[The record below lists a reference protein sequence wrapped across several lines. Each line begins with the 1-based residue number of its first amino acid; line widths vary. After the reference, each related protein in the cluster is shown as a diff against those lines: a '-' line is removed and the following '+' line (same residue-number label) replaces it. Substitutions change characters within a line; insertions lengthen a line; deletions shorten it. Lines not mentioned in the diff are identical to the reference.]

1 MGDFLAAVVFR
12 TRSAVGAPSPR
23 VRWTLALLFLLLVGP
38 GCVQT
43 AMLPARQLDAGE
55 TAVSVAIHEPG
66 VLYVP
71 WANGQLTY
79 GLGGSDVS
87 VNLGGSAG
95 AVGGGLAGRAYLS
108 DLVNAEGQVQLAEVI
123 NARQGLLQGG
133 LQGVPSEQH
142 PLYVGGRLGLLRG
155 TGVLEEGFGSSGPE
169 GPPHSIPYV
178 GATLG
183 YGRIDLGG
191 AWALQLEVE
200 ANVPIPPVAENDDRP
215 LPPSRISIG
224 LFRYSD

>member
-1 MGDFLAAVVFR
+1 MG
-12 TRSAVGAPSPR
+12 GPPHC
-23 VRWTLALLFLLLVGP
+23 VRWTFALLFPLIVGP

-55 TAVSVAIHEPG
+55 TAVSVTIHEPG

-71 WANGQLTY
+71 WANGQFTY
-79 GLGGSDVS
+79 GIGRGDVS

-95 AVGGGLAGRAYLS
+95 AFGGGVAGRAYLTP
-108 DLVNAEGQVQLAEVI
+108 LVNAEAQAQMADVI
-123 NARQGLLQGG
+123 NARQGLLHMG
-133 LQGVPSEQH
+133 LQGVPSEQD

-155 TGVLEEGFGSSGPE
+155 TGVLEEGFGSAGRE
-169 GPPHSIPYV
+169 DPPHSVPYI

-200 ANVPIPPVAENDDRP
+200 ANVPIPPTAEKDDRP
-215 LPPSRISIG
+215 LPPSHISIG
-224 LFRYSD
+224 LFRYSE